1 MFKYIS
7 DNPPAFNNG
16 VDFNISA
23 VVQSLVASVAN
34 VVVSVG
40 VKERPEFGSS
50 VDDEL
55 WWPQSQ
61 AWW

>member
-34 VVVSVG
+34 VVVSKN
-40 VKERPEFGSS
+40 VKQKNCYIYLGCYLGFG
-50 VDDEL
+50 
-55 WWPQSQ
+55 
-61 AWW
+61 